1 MNPWGDRYKL
11 VRQLSAGD
19 GTTEVW
25 HATSHDG
32 RPVAIKRLMAT
43 DRPDLA
49 LRFDAEGRLLR
60 KLGGRHHVIECEA
73 VLEDPPALVL
83 ELAPQGNLR
92 DHIEAHGPLAPRV
105 ALTVLSQACDAI
117 GWLHANGVVH
127 RDVKPS
133 NLVGA
138 WDGTWRLIDLGVA
151 AHGDPPRGLPEGWIE
166 EEVGTPGWRAP
177 ELDSNPAAA
186 DPRIDIY
193 GLAVTGLAMLAAGS
207 SPGLETELRR
217 AASTDPTARHAS
229 VAELATALR
238 HSIVIPD
245 KRS

>member
-1 MNPWGDRYKL
+1 MSPWGDRYRL
-11 VRQLSAGD
+11 VRQLSSGD

-25 HATSHDG
+25 HAISHDG

-60 KLGGRHHVIECEA
+60 KLGGRHHLIGCEV

-92 DHIEAHGPLAPRV
+92 DLLESRGPLAPRV
-105 ALTVLSQACDAI
+105 ALTVLLQACDAVA
-117 GWLHANGVVH
+117 WLHANGVVH

-177 ELDSNPAAA
+177 ELNTDPSLA
-186 DPRIDIY
+186 DPRIDVY
-193 GLAVTGLAMLAAGS
+193 GLGRTGLAMLEEGS
-207 SPGLETELRR
+207 APALERELHL
-217 AASTDPTARHAS
+217 ATSTNCEQRHATVDALS
-229 VAELATALR
+229 TALR
-238 HSIVIPD
+238 
-245 KRS
+245 RT